1 MEGDVVGVSEVKK
14 KEMCRVAFLYKQRM
28 GLDETKTLR
37 KDMKLFK
44 SLDKTSSTTHKQL
57 IMFTSDMSKKG
68 TLVAMMNWSLG

>member
-1 MEGDVVGVSEVKK
+1 MEGDVVEVSEVKK
-14 KEMCRVAFLYKQRM
+14 KAMCRVAFLYKQRM

-57 IMFTSDMSKKG
+57 IMFTLDMSKKG